1 MYIRKEE
8 YKKDIRRRCCRIMT
22 EEDMRA
28 VRTVL
33 PNSDRRDV
41 NDDLK
46 NPSGE
51 EGKEKAVAS
60 LIVTVWGPAP
70 LTEFVSSSVTCG
82 YLYDANDDSIL
93 SVSGLE
99 DSRKVKKHV
108 LLSSASSSKSS
119 VGMAATLHAKINRKK
134 LNKLDIIQICEE
146 ILNPSVPMALRLSG
160 ILMGGVVIVY
170 ERKVKLLFDDVTRL
184 LVEINGAW
192 RTKAA
197 PDPTLL
203 PKGRTHARKEAVTLP
218 EKDEADFGDFEQ
230 TRSQLP
236 KFPNFMDFQQSY
248 ISMRLDEPNV
258 NDIPEQED
266 LGQHFHQA
274 DAENITLFEYHA
286 SYQTNTE
293 TYDRFER
300 FDIEGDDE
308 TQLNF
313 NPGEGAQ
320 IPPILIPSPPRHHD
334 FPEGGNPTSPQRQ
347 EQQEHGTDAFAEQMG
362 EQNIADREDQDIQR
376 PTKRRTRRTA
386 TSAMDNE
393 QTIIAGPQFQSWLQD
408 TSHILLRGKKRKAR
422 GPASPSIEVTKRMK
436 LPLTQLFEGPVDGSY
451 PPQLMELWL
460 KCTQPLQTSTSETGR
475 PDVSAEQSP
484 GFVQERMEN
493 HHQTDHHQG
502 TETSFQSLGSPAER
516 LRNALAEKDGSIED
530 LMAKSRASAE
540 NNNRQA
546 ADISV
551 TPLYSGDDVR
561 SMPSS
566 TPSARGA
573 ASVNVEINSNSR
585 RLNRKRQHSSPRRGL
600 EPVAE
605 DRTWEHHAYDFEF
618 SMLPEK
624 GFTADNEVLV
634 ETGPTQTQKPV
645 TTRTDEKITD
655 SIKSH
660 LKTHFE
666 TPGAAQVESL
676 NKLAIGMKRN
686 AAAQLFYQS
695 CVLATRGVIKVEQTQ
710 PYGDILI
717 ARGPNM

>member
-1 MYIRKEE
+1 MFYSHQLLARK
-8 YKKDIRRRCCRIMT
+8 
-22 EEDMRA
+22 
-28 VRTVL
+28 
-33 PNSDRRDV
+33 
-41 NDDLK
+41 
-46 NPSGE
+46 
-51 EGKEKAVAS
+51 
-60 LIVTVWGPAP
+60 AP
-70 LTEFVSSSVTCG
+70 LG
-82 YLYDANDDSIL
+82 QIW
-93 SVSGLE
+93 
-99 DSRKVKKHV
+99 
-108 LLSSASSSKSS
+108 
-119 VGMAATLHAKINRKK
+119 MAATLHAKINRKK

-192 RTKAA
+192 RTKAV

-266 LGQHFHQA
+266 LHQA
-274 DAENITLFEYHA
+274 AAENITLFEYHA

-313 NPGEGAQ
+313 NSREGAQ
-320 IPPILIPSPPRHHD
+320 IPPTLIPSPPRHHD
-334 FPEGGNPTSPQRQ
+334 FPEALTSVGGNPTSPQPQ
-347 EQQEHGTDAFAEQMG
+347 EQQEHGRDVFAEQTG
-362 EQNIADREDQDIQR
+362 EQNIPDREDQDIPR
-376 PTKRRTRRTA
+376 PTKKRARRAA
-386 TSAMDNE
+386 TSAMDYE
-393 QTIIAGPQFQSWLQD
+393 QTIIAGNQYQSWLQD

-422 GPASPSIEVTKRMK
+422 GPASPSFEVTKRMK
-436 LPLTQLFEGPVDGSY
+436 MPLTQLFQEHVDGSY
-451 PPQLMELWL
+451 PPQLMELWS
-460 KCTQPLQTSTSETGR
+460 KCTHPLQATTSETGR
-475 PDVSAEQSP
+475 PDLSGEQSP
-484 GFVQERMEN
+484 GFVQERMQD
-493 HHQTDHHQG
+493 HHQTDHQHHG
-502 TETSFQSLGSPAER
+502 TETSFQNLGSPAER
-516 LRNALAEKDGSIED
+516 LRNVLAEKDGSIEG

-540 NNNRQA
+540 NNNRQAA

-573 ASVNVEINSNSR
+573 ASINIEINSNSR
-585 RLNRKRQHSSPRRGL
+585 RLTRKRQHSSPRRGL

-605 DRTWEHHAYDFEF
+605 DRTWEHRAYDFEF

-624 GFTADNEVLV
+624 GGFTADNEVLA

-645 TTRTDEKITD
+645 TTHTDEKITD

-666 TPGAAQVESL
+666 TPGAPQVESL
-676 NKLAIGMKRN
+676 NKLAVGMKRN